1 MEIINKNLKIK
12 KYTEPYPYIVFE
24 NFFDNN
30 FYEIIEE
37 KFPSLEDFK
46 KYPNKINRMNFDT
59 SFPDDLYNKLTSEV
73 SQYQTLHEY
82 IYSKKFMEY
91 FINIFEKDIKD
102 EISKGNL
109 KNVLD
114 YNLNCNPY
122 EVHKIYSKKDLEEN
136 LQTKILYPRLDI
148 GAGIKGYGKN
158 TGGKGIHVDNPQR
171 LISILF
177 YSGGYTKMVGGELRI
192 WEKYSEELKISN
204 IIKPKPNSLVASLQN
219 NISFHDV
226 NPVEDISGSRNAF
239 YIAISANEPIWK
251 KIENNKFNIKYHKNR
266 VTKKSKFSL
275 LLDIFR

>member
-1 MEIINKNLKIK
+1 MEIINKNFKIK
-12 KYTEPYPYIVFE
+12 RYTKPYPYIVFE

-30 FYEIIEE
+30 FYEIIEK

-73 SQYQTLHEY
+73 SQYQILHEY
-82 IYSKKFMEY
+82 IYSEKFMKY
-91 FINIFEKDIKD
+91 FIKIFEKDIKD

-114 YNLNCNPY
+114 YNLNYNPY
-122 EVHKIYSKKDLEEN
+122 EVHKIYSKRDLEEN

>member
-12 KYTEPYPYIVFE
+12 RYTKPYPYIVFE

-30 FYEIIEE
+30 FYEIIEK

-73 SQYQTLHEY
+73 SQYQILHEY
-82 IYSKKFMEY
+82 IYSEKFMKY
-91 FINIFEKDIKD
+91 FIKIFEKDIKD

-114 YNLNCNPY
+114 YNLNYNPY
-122 EVHKIYSKKDLEEN
+122 EVHKIYSKRDLEEN

-177 YSGGYTKMVGGELRI
+177 YSGGYSKMVGGELRI
-192 WEKYSEELKISN
+192 WEKHSEELRISN
-204 IIKPKPNSLVASLQN
+204 IINPKPNTLVASLQN

-239 YIAISANEPIWK
+239 YIAISANEAIWK
-251 KIENNKFNIKYHKNR
+251 KIENNEFNIKYHKNR
-266 VTKKSKFSL
+266 VTKKSKLSL